1 MKYSVIDISS
11 SSISMVVAEVNDR
24 VTEIVFKDRASLTLL
39 HYLEGRDLNARGIE
53 KLTEAVSIMK
63 DKCVSLDVDVLYLI
77 ATAALRVIGNF
88 EEVRAA
94 ILQGTGL
101 PVNLIEG
108 KTEAYC
114 DLIANPFFNSYDRA
128 VLLDI
133 GGASIEICDLA
144 GAGPEDMFCLDFGI
158 LNLRNKFV
166 EKIQPDENEAKEIKN
181 IFPANSIKP
190 IFRKKAVFPLS

>member
-114 DLIANPFFNSYDRA
+114 DLIANQFFNSYDRA

-133 GGASIEICDLA
+133 GGASIEI
-144 GAGPEDMFCLDFGI
+144 
-158 LNLRNKFV
+158 
-166 EKIQPDENEAKEIKN
+166 
-181 IFPANSIKP
+181 
-190 IFRKKAVFPLS
+190 